1 MSSLRVIK
9 RTFNHIDAES
19 FAILY
24 KAYIRPHLEYCV
36 QAWCPYLKK
45 DIKTL
50 EKVQR
55 RATKLVPKLRKQPYN
70 QRLKALN
77 LYPLEVRRIRGDLIE
92 TFKIMN
98 GPDGGHRP
106 KPVFQHGNKH
116 QHQRTQAEIVHE
128 GTQQRA
134 QHSQVLLLTESDP
147 QLEQLAIACDRSQEC
162 QCQPVQEQI

>member
-1 MSSLRVIK
+1 M
-9 RTFNHIDAES
+9 
-19 FAILY
+19 
-24 KAYIRPHLEYCV
+24 AYIRPHLEYCV

-98 GPDGGHRP
+98 GPEDIDQNQFFSTATSTSTRGH
-106 KPVFQHGNKH
+106 KQKLFVKGLNKGLNIRKFFFS
-116 QHQRTQAEIVHE
+116 QRVIPNWNNLPSHV
-128 GTQQRA
+128 
-134 QHSQVLLLTESDP
+134 TEAKNVNQFKNRFDNHLKKSGYRI
-147 QLEQLAIACDRSQEC
+147 LKA
-162 QCQPVQEQI
+162 